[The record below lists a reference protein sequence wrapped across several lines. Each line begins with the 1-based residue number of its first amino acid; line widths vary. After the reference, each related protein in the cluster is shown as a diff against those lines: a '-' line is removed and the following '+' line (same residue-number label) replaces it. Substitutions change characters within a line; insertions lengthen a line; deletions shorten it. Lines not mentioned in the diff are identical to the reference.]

1 MNIRRIFSWLHLWL
15 GIVSSIPVIIIC
27 ATGFT
32 YALREYISYE
42 NEDFWAW
49 ILDGHC
55 FLWLPLPY
63 GRNITG
69 YAVLTFLITL
79 ISGVIIQWPGRWT
92 TSALRKRF
100 WFSGPIRTKR
110 ILLNLHL
117 VLGMWVLIPLII
129 SCLTGMLMALD
140 WFQDIVFMFVPEE
153 RQIDVLMMNS
163 EIHDGSIIG
172 HTGRI
177 IMLVCAAIGGSLPLT
192 GMILYIRRK
201 FFFRRNGVK

>member
-69 YAVLTFLITL
+69 YAVLTFLVIL
-79 ISGVIIQWPGRWT
+79 VSGVIIQWPGRWT

-140 WFQDIVFMFVPEE
+140 WFQDLVFMFVPEE

-192 GMILYIRRK
+192 GLTIYIRCK
-201 FFFRRNGVK
+201 FFLKRKDVK

>member
-140 WFQDIVFMFVPEE
+140 WFQDILFMFVPEE

-201 FFFRRNGVK
+201 FFFKGKDVK

>member
-1 MNIRRIFSWLHLWL
+1 MNTRRIFSWLHLWL

-69 YAVLTFLITL
+69 YAVLTFLVIL
-79 ISGVIIQWPGRWT
+79 VSGVIIQWPGRWT
-92 TSALRKRF
+92 TSALRIRF

-140 WFQDIVFMFVPEE
+140 WFQDILFMFVPEE

-201 FFFRRNGVK
+201 FFFKGKDIK

>member
-69 YAVLTFLITL
+69 YAVLTFLVIL
-79 ISGVIIQWPGRWT
+79 VSGVIIQWPGRWT

-140 WFQDIVFMFVPEE
+140 WFQDILFMFVPEE

-201 FFFRRNGVK
+201 FFFKGKDVK

>member
-1 MNIRRIFSWLHLWL
+1 MARKMDSCSCKETSLVQRANPDKTYSHEYAPRRMNCR
-15 GIVSSIPVIIIC
+15 V
-27 ATGFT
+27 
-32 YALREYISYE
+32 
-42 NEDFWAW
+42 
-49 ILDGHC
+49 
-55 FLWLPLPY
+55 PY
-63 GRNITG
+63 
-69 YAVLTFLITL
+69 
-79 ISGVIIQWPGRWT
+79 
-92 TSALRKRF
+92 
-100 WFSGPIRTKR
+100 
-110 ILLNLHL
+110 
-117 VLGMWVLIPLII
+117 

>member
-140 WFQDIVFMFVPEE
+140 WFQDILFMFVPEE

-192 GMILYIRRK
+192 GMILYIRSK
-201 FFFRRNGVK
+201 FFFKGKDVK

>member
-32 YALREYISYE
+32 YALREYISYD
-42 NEDFWAW
+42 NDDFWTW
-49 ILDGHC
+49 VLDGHC

-63 GRNITG
+63 GRVIAG
-69 YAVLTFLITL
+69 YAALTFLITL
-79 ISGVIIQWPGRWT
+79 ISGTVIQWPGRWT
-92 TSALRKRF
+92 VAAARKRL
-100 WFSGPIRTKR
+100 WFSDPIRSGR
-110 ILLNLHL
+110 MLMNMHL
-117 VLGMWVLIPLII
+117 VLGLWVLIPLII
-129 SCLTGMLMALD
+129 LCLTGMFMALD

-192 GMILYIRRK
+192 GLTIYIRRK
-201 FFFRRNGVK
+201 FFLKRKDVK